1 MNQLTL
7 FDAPQLRA
15 RKRDTETSQI
25 AAAEIEPKL
34 HRLQQEFFDTLS
46 KSSLPMTSNEVAAEI
61 VSEAFM
67 RAYQASRES
76 FRKRAGELVA
86 LGRIEVCG
94 KRKCKVTGKL
104 AQVYRIEGGAK

>member
-7 FDAPQLRA
+7 FDVPQPRA
-15 RKRDTETSQI
+15 RKRDPKTSQI

-34 HRLQQEFFDTLS
+34 NRLQQEFFDTLS
-46 KSSLPMTSNEVAAEI
+46 QSSLPMTSNEVAAEI
-61 VSEAFM
+61 VSETFM
-67 RAYQASRES
+67 RSCQASRES

-86 LGRIEVCG
+86 LGRIEVCD

-104 AQVYRIEGGAK
+104 AQVYRIAGGVK